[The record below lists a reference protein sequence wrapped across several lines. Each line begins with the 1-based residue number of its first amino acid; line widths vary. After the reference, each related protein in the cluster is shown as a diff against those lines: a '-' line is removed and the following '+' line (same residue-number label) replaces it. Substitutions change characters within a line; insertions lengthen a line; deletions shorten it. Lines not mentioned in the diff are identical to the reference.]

1 MGDTYL
7 SCDWVEV
14 LKAEEAGSAR
24 SRSGSAMT
32 AVVVVVLIVY
42 SLTRYYRIWR

>member
-1 MGDTYL
+1 MANTYL
-7 SCDWVEV
+7 CCDWVEL

-32 AVVVVVLIVY
+32 AIVVVDLIVY
-42 SLTRYYRIWR
+42 S